1 MSKQFKLSLWP
12 TDRKYTDQSP
22 DATGSLQIPIATLK
36 EIVEAYKSGET
47 PITQDYNTKEEC
59 ISIRASAWRN
69 EQRHDRDPVINI
81 QMDTPTETRE
91 KAAAK
96 AKRDAERNG
105 QTSQQSDNNAW
116 IPF

>member
-12 TDRKYTDQSP
+12 NNQKRGDTSP
-22 DATGSLQIPIATLK
+22 DATGSLQIPVATLK
-36 EIVEAYKSGET
+36 EIVEAFKSGET
-47 PITQDYNTKEEC
+47 PITQDYKTKEDC

-81 QMDTPTETRE
+81 QIDTPTETRE
-91 KAAAK
+91 KLAAK

-105 QTSQQSDNNAW
+105 QNSQQADNDW
-116 IPF
+116 VPF